1 MSIASNVIEENTR
14 LATCMTLMQEKLDL
28 NNKSWDS
35 GDDLR
40 TLIEKYRC
48 YYVDLCNR
56 DKLSLYD
63 STFYVKATYN
73 SGGYYNLKQNGGYCF
88 GHLTLKDFYFPDEC
102 VIEVECNLVSSKS
115 LNNQLR
121 VGLYDPNNG
130 NNGVICNIYSD
141 NTIEIRF
148 GTATESY
155 NESWTEIVA
164 TAEKELSIGVWY
176 KLRFIIT
183 KSTLSL
189 ELFDASGTSMGS
201 IGYVMRSG
209 ILGDANKLYFGK
221 CYTGGTE
228 IKIRNIKV
236 YSTGYLE

>member
-63 STFYVKATYN
+63 ITSYVNASYN
-73 SGGYYNLKQNGGYCF
+73 SEGYYSLKQYMAYCF

-102 VIEVECNLVSSKS
+102 VIEFECNLVTSKS
-115 LNNQLR
+115 INNQLR
-121 VGLYDPNNG
+121 VGLYNPNNG
-130 NNGVICNIYSD
+130 NKGVICNIYSD
-141 NTIEIRF
+141 DTIEIRF
-148 GTATESY
+148 GTATLSY

-164 TAEKELSIGVWY
+164 TAEKELAIGVWY

-189 ELFDASGTSMGS
+189 ELFDSSGSSMGS
-201 IGYVMRSG
+201 ISYAMRSG
-209 ILGDANKLYFGK
+209 VLGDANKLYFGK
-221 CYTGGTE
+221 CYDRVTE
-228 IKIRNIKV
+228 IRMRNIRV
-236 YSTGYLE
+236 YTTDYLE